1 MTRNLLF
8 TWIGVQMLKS
18 AMITIGVLCMIAVA
32 IISTRTWL
40 INRESPAATD
50 SSSQFSPADI
60 RIQAAEAMI
69 RRSGTKPDGYN
80 LLAAAFM
87 QKARETADHTFN
99 AKAEA
104 ALARSLEIDAGN
116 YDALKLKAKL
126 LLSNHRF
133 SEALEVSRQ
142 AQSQRQDD
150 HDVYGA
156 ITDANVELG
165 NYDDAVKAAQTMVDL
180 RPDTA
185 AYSRIAYLRS
195 LHGDAKGA
203 LQAMVVA
210 VKAASPGDPEALA
223 WCHVQLGNEL
233 MNTGKTDE
241 AEKEYDHALL
251 IFPDHR
257 AALEAKAAARV
268 KASDLDGAIAIYN
281 RAQAKE
287 VSADPALAL
296 GDLYTYLGRSAEAQK
311 QYELFETLEAENVRI
326 ENSSRH
332 LVSYW
337 LDHNKNLAE
346 ALTLAQEERARRR
359 DIFTCDMLAW
369 ALYRNG
375 RMQDAKTAID
385 EALRL
390 GTQNARISYHAGMIH
405 QALGLKQSALKY
417 LQEALSINPSFDL
430 LQAKVAREAL
440 AR

>member
-1 MTRNLLF
+1 MAT
-8 TWIGVQMLKS
+8 
-18 AMITIGVLCMIAVA
+18 VA
-32 IISTRTWL
+32 IISTRSWL
-40 INRESPAATD
+40 INRKPPVASE
-50 SSSQFSPADI
+50 SSSQLSPADV
-60 RIQAAEAMI
+60 RIQKAEAMI
-69 RRSGTKPDGYN
+69 KRSGMKPDGYN
-80 LLAAAFM
+80 LLAAAYM
-87 QKARETADHTFN
+87 QKARETGDHGFN

-104 ALARSLEIDAGN
+104 ALTRSLEIEAGN
-116 YDALKLKAKL
+116 YDALKLKAKV

-133 SEALEVSRQ
+133 SEALEVSGQ
-142 AQSQRQDD
+142 AQAQRQDD

-165 NYDDAVKAAQTMVDL
+165 NYGEAVKAAQTMVDL

-203 LQAMVVA
+203 VQAMMVS
-210 VKAASPGDPEALA
+210 VKAASPSDPEALA

-233 MNTGKTDE
+233 MNVGKADE

-251 IFPDHR
+251 IFPNHH
-257 AALEAKAAARV
+257 AALEAKASARV
-268 KASDLDGAIAIYN
+268 RASDFNTAIEIYN
-281 RAQAKE
+281 RAQAKAP
-287 VSADPALAL
+287 SADPALAL
-296 GDLYTYLGRSAEAQK
+296 GDLYTYLGRSAEASK
-311 QYELFETLEAENVRI
+311 QYELFESLEAENVRI

-346 ALTLAQEERARRR
+346 ALTRAQQERTQRK

-375 RMQDAKTAID
+375 RMQEAKTAID

-405 QALGLKQSALKY
+405 NALGMKQSALKY
-417 LQEALSINPSFDL
+417 LQEALAMNPTFDL

-440 AR
+440 TR